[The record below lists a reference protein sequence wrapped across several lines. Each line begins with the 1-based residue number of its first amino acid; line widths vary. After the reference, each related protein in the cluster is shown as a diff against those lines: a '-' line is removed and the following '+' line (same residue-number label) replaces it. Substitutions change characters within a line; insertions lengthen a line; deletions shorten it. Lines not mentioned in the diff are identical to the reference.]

1 MKYIVDIIEMKR
13 TIDKLSRKSYY
24 KSLFSK
30 TLSGEII
37 FDDNIFHF
45 ILFLRYPYTYNT
57 VPFVSM
63 V

>member
-1 MKYIVDIIEMKR
+1 MKR